1 MGVDQVPLDADWLAA
16 MRRTHHADLGA
27 GRPAARA
34 RAVVT
39 NGSTG
44 LSVDELATLPALEL
58 IASFGVGFEK
68 IDLSAAHARQVRVC
82 HAPDASSQVVADHAL
97 ALMLAL
103 ARGIPALDRGVKA
116 GGWEALRAARPSLR
130 GKTLGIIGLG
140 NIGHRLAVGRGGG
153 HGGGLSVARGYAG

>member
-1 MGVDQVPLDADWLAA
+1 M
-16 MRRTHHADLGA
+16 
-27 GRPAARA
+27 
-34 RAVVT
+34 
-39 NGSTG
+39 
-44 LSVDELATLPALEL
+44 
-58 IASFGVGFEK
+58 
-68 IDLSAAHARQVRVC
+68 RQVRVC

-140 NIGHRLAVGRGGG
+140 NIGHRLAKLGEAVGME
-153 HGGGLSVARGYAG
+153 VAYLWHEGTRVTVTRRTTTRCRWRRHPTCSP